1 MLESFIDLMN
11 EVEPMLGKFV
21 GADGM
26 VEETYPIKA
35 EGMYIDVTINVQ
47 FDTKKLMLKLYHNKY
62 GSEMIDV
69 ITYENSDDV
78 VGTGDNEE
86 MILDLIYSSDIDIVD
101 LAYELYHVRFLE
113 INRTIDRT
121 GVTDDDIEYLQEMLL
136 QVTELKK
143 QKKVD

>member
-1 MLESFIDLMN
+1 MI
-11 EVEPMLGKFV
+11 
-21 GADGM
+21 
-26 VEETYPIKA
+26 EETYPVKA
-35 EGMYIDVTINVQ
+35 DGMYIDVTINVQ

-121 GVTDDDIEYLQEMLL
+121 GVTDDDIEYLQEMLSE
-136 QVTELKK
+136 VTELKK
-143 QKKVD
+143 QQKVD